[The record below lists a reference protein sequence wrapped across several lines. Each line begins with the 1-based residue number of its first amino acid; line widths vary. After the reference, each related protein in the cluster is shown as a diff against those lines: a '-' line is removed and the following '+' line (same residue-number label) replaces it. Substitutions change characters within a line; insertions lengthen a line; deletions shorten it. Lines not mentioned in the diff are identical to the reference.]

1 MLRLVYALSIG
12 TWLGSAVTLTFLVTP
27 TAHGTF
33 GAPDA
38 RRFLRPLFPR
48 YYALGIGCGF
58 AALATVTLGKQSLA
72 SEQVYGLS
80 VPAAIALLAA
90 VIGRQVILPRLRK
103 LDGSEERFAR
113 LHRIAAMLNTTVLGA
128 LVLAMAAAVAR

>member
-12 TWLGSAVTLTFLVTP
+12 TWLGSVVTLTFLVTP
-27 TAHGTF
+27 TAHGAF
-33 GAPDA
+33 AVADA

-58 AALATVTLGKQSLA
+58 AALVTVALGKHSLA
-72 SEQVYGLS
+72 NEQVYGLS

-90 VIGRQVILPRLRK
+90 VIGRQVILPRLHEV
-103 LDGSEERFAR
+103 DGSEARFAR
-113 LHRIAAMLNTTVLGA
+113 LHRTAAMLNTTVLGA
-128 LVLAMAAAVAR
+128 LVLGMAAAVAR

>member
-33 GAPDA
+33 TAPDA

-58 AALATVTLGKQSLA
+58 AALATVTLGKHSLA
-72 SEQVYGLS
+72 NEQVYGLS

-90 VIGRQVILPRLRK
+90 VIGRQVILPRLREH
-103 LDGSEERFAR
+103 DGGEERFAR
-113 LHRIAAMLNTTVLGA
+113 LHRIAAMLNTTMLGA